1 MFTYSNNF
9 LNSFAYQPN
18 SYTAVLK
25 NHCGTVYMHSTKKY
39 NVFMLF
45 VLHASLISKI
55 YPQKQSEASVTI
67 QVVSASQKIVMT
79 HILKIIKFGI

>member
-1 MFTYSNNF
+1 MFTYSFKF

-18 SYTAVLK
+18 LYTAVLK
-25 NHCGTVYMHSTKKY
+25 NHCGTLNMHSTKKY

-45 VLHASLISKI
+45 VLHASLSSKI
-55 YPQKQSEASVTI
+55 HPKKQSEANVTN
-67 QVVSASQKIVMT
+67 QVVSASQKIMMT

>member
-18 SYTAVLK
+18 LYTVVLK
-25 NHCGTVYMHSTKKY
+25 NHCGTVNMHSTNKL

-55 YPQKQSEASVTI
+55 HPQKQSEANVTI